1 MKICI
6 LTQPLNT
13 NYGGLLQA
21 YALQTVLKNLGHEV
35 VTEDRK
41 YNNRFTLIG
50 WIKRI
55 NWIRTLI
62 GKRKIYYPDDQEMKV
77 ISQHTGQFIK
87 KHISVTGPLFS
98 HDSREICNLAFDAY
112 IVGSDQ
118 VWRPMY
124 SPNLKNYF
132 LDFTAGKNVK
142 RIAYAAS
149 FGTDQWE
156 FTPEQTK
163 VCSELVKKFD
173 AISVREESG
182 VTLCR
187 EHLDVKAVTMLD
199 PTMLL
204 DKEEYINLV
213 FSEDEAEHDGNVMI
227 YFLDRT
233 EFKDTITKEICKK
246 LNGRPFCVTPEKQY
260 SEVGPKGLYKCV
272 YPSVTSWLKGF
283 LAAEYIVTDSFHG
296 TVFSIIF
303 NKPFIAVA
311 NKERGLSR
319 FISLLKMFGL
329 EDRLV
334 FSIED
339 VTEDLIF
346 REIDFVRVNSLIKTE
361 QAKSFSFLKESL
373 K

>member
-6 LTQPLNT
+6 LTQPLYT

-35 VTEDRK
+35 VTEDRR
-41 YNNRFTLIG
+41 YDSHLTLIERL
-50 WIKRI
+50 KRI
-55 NWIRTLI
+55 NWIRTLT
-62 GKRKIYYPDDQEMKV
+62 GKRKIYYPDNQEMKV
-77 ISQHTGQFIK
+77 ISQYTDQFIK
-87 KHISVTGPLFS
+87 KHISVTGPVLS
-98 HDSREICNLAFDAY
+98 HDDNEIRNLAFDAY

-149 FGTDQWE
+149 FGTDRWE

-173 AISVREESG
+173 AISVREDSG
-182 VTLCR
+182 VNLCR
-187 EHLDVKAVTMLD
+187 EHLGVKAVTMLD
-199 PTMLL
+199 PTLLL

-213 FSEDEAEHDGNVMI
+213 FSEDEAEHDGNVMT

-233 EFKDTITKEICKK
+233 ELKDAITKEICRK
-246 LNGRPFCVTPEKQY
+246 LSGRPFCVTPEKKY
-260 SEVGPKGLYKCV
+260 SDVGPKGLYKCV
-272 YPSVTSWLKGF
+272 YPSVTYWLKGF
-283 LAAEYIVTDSFHG
+283 MDAEYIVTDSFHG

-319 FISLLKMFGL
+319 FVSLLEMFGL

-339 VTEDLIF
+339 VSEDLIF
-346 REIDFVRVNSLIKTE
+346 HDIDFARVNSIRKAE
-361 QAKSFSFLKESL
+361 QAKAFSFLKKSL
-373 K
+373 Q